1 MIESWWTAL
10 VRAMRQGR
18 LVLVPLLAVLI
29 TAHLA
34 SAAHSAPFAGPH
46 GAHGP
51 HLGIVAACPP
61 GHHTAAGPQQ
71 AALVPGPAHDH
82 DAGEHVDHSVDRPR
96 DPGTQELS
104 APALPLLGLLTP
116 AAGCAPPPPAAV
128 DHAGPPGR
136 GGERSSLCVWRQ

>member
-1 MIESWWTAL
+1 MIESWRAL

-18 LVLVPLLAVLI
+18 LVLVPVLAVLI

-51 HLGIVAACPP
+51 YLGIIVCPP
-61 GHHTAAGPQQ
+61 GHHAAAGPQQ
-71 AALVPGPAHDH
+71 AALAPGPAHDH
-82 DAGEHVDHSVDRPR
+82 DEGEHVDHSVDRPR

-104 APALPLLGLLTP
+104 APALPLLGLLDP
-116 AAGCAPPPPAAV
+116 AAGCAPASPAAV

-136 GGERSSLCVWRQ
+136 GGGRSSLCVWRQ